1 MISKIII
8 LIILIIGLPCLIL
21 LSRIE
26 VKLER
31 QTTNLSHELGK
42 FYNFMQNSNAHKLI
56 PDANNT
62 TDGITVTL
70 SPDSQFLSVKDKKGE
85 ITTYRWED
93 NGWDIVK

>member
-31 QTTNLSHELGK
+31 QTTNLSHELSK
-42 FYNFMQNSNAHKLI
+42 FYNFMQISNAHKLI